1 AYAGM
6 TRSGGLPVLDREAGA
21 AAAGGGDVR
30 IVELELRA
38 DQVVDEI
45 EFGALHE
52 AERDRIDHDARAVA
66 LDQEIVGRPLAHEVE
81 AVLKPGAAAAL
92 DAYAKQ
98 RRRRLAPKQLGDAAC
113 RALAD
118 GDGRFAHLGC
128 SHLSL
133 KHRVAKALVNR
144 PQTQGRTQVSGIRD
158 G

>member
-1 AYAGM
+1 MPGFDPGIHAVTPQNAEALVDRIAGSSPAM
-6 TRSGGLPVLDREAGA
+6 TLPMEKLDREAGA
-21 AAAGGGDVR
+21 AAARGGDVR

-66 LDQEIVGRPLAHEVE
+66 LDQEIVGCALAHEVE
-81 AVLKPGAAAAL
+81 AYWKPEQPPPSTLTRNSDGAASL
-92 DAYAKQ
+92 VSTF
-98 RRRRLAPKQLGDAAC
+98 GDAAC

-128 SHLSL
+128 SHLF
-133 KHRVAKALVNR
+133 
-144 PQTQGRTQVSGIRD
+144 TET
-158 G
+158 